1 MNEVV
6 EVFIP
11 DGFWFADMFM
21 IVYSL
26 MDYSL
31 IVYSLSCYSVGMA
44 CCGLLKAIPALSV
57 PTPGNPTLVALDMPR
72 SLRSDCV
79 VSNCYMLATS
89 IRAFIV
95 P

>member
-6 EVFIP
+6 DVFIP

-21 IVYSL
+21 TVYSL

-31 IVYSLSCYSVGMA
+31 GMA

-57 PTPGNPTLVALDMPR
+57 PIPGNPTLVALDMPR
-72 SLRSDCV
+72 SLRSD
-79 VSNCYMLATS
+79 
-89 IRAFIV
+89 
-95 P
+95 